1 MKKGDY
7 HERMIGT
14 KLEGL
19 LNSLLQFVAQEEQ
32 RYIDRSLLSFDSI
45 IRPSVE
51 ERKLKKLIWFM
62 AARVDPESWHT

>member
-51 ERKLKKLIWFM
+51 ERKLKKLI
-62 AARVDPESWHT
+62 

>member
-1 MKKGDY
+1 
-7 HERMIGT
+7 MIGT

-51 ERKLKKLIWFM
+51 ERKLKKLI
-62 AARVDPESWHT
+62 